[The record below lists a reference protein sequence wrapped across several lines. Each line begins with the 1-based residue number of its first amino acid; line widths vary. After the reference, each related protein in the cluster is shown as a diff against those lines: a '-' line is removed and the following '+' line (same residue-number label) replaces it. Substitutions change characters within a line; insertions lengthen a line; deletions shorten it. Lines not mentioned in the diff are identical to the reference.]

1 MTKKTGAAGK
11 SLIKE
16 FEGFRAMAYLCPANV
31 VTIGYG
37 TTRIRGK
44 AVKLGMQITTEEA
57 ELFLEEDLKSFE
69 DTVNQN
75 VKIELSQNQF
85 DALVCFVYNI
95 GAANFKKSTLL
106 KKINANKLIEA
117 SEEFLKWNKAGG
129 KTLAGLTRRR
139 KAEQKLF
146 LKEDYEHNDN

>member
-1 MTKKTGAAGK
+1 MTKKTGASGK

-16 FEGFRAMAYLCPANV
+16 FEGFRAVAYLCPAGV
-31 VTIGYG
+31 ATIGYG

-44 AVKLGMQITTEEA
+44 AVKLSMKITTEEA
-57 ELFLEEDLKSFE
+57 DLFLEEDLKSFE
-69 DTVNQN
+69 DAVNQN
-75 VKIELSQNQF
+75 VTVELTQNQF
-85 DALVCFVYNI
+85 DALVCFVYNV

-139 KAEQKLF
+139 EAEKKLF
-146 LKEDYEHNDN
+146 LMD